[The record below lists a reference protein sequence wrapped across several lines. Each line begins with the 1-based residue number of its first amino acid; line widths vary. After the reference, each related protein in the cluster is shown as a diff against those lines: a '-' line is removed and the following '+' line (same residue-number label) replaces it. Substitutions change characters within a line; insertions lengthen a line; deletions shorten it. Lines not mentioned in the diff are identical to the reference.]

1 MSRPYICIIYNWTL
15 HCELKFFVKLL
26 LFWMSKSQTLYRQGS
41 SMINFSVWLLNRATY
56 HKVHLSIPW
65 FLKHEARFQEIIHLF
80 FYLLY
85 RLIYLGFR
93 SNWLN
98 CAIHCN
104 IIYRLHLRL
113 NIPCLQCYISHL
125 RVPPILIIKT
135 KHASILLFKT
145 FYLPLLSVYEKPQE
159 VIIKPNEDLPFRNFV
174 LCSGT
179 EKNWFVTSKPRDVL
193 KKM

>member
-41 SMINFSVWLLNRATY
+41 SMINLLVWLLNHATY

-65 FLKHEARFQEIIHLF
+65 FSQHEIRF
-80 FYLLY
+80 
-85 RLIYLGFR
+85 IYLGCS

-98 CAIHCN
+98 CGIYCN
-104 IIYRLHLRL
+104 IMYSLRL
-113 NIPCLQCYISHL
+113 GLNVSWLQCDISHL
-125 RVPPILIIKT
+125 RVPPLLIIKS

-145 FYLPLLSVYEKPQE
+145 FFILPLL
-159 VIIKPNEDLPFRNFV
+159 
-174 LCSGT
+174 
-179 EKNWFVTSKPRDVL
+179 
-193 KKM
+193 